1 MACFILLKGIA
12 HFRKSINPQYQINC
26 EPNSSA
32 GPLNVIWAHTQSI
45 QNSGSYPHPK
55 KKKMIKEEEEEAF
68 ERKQGLKKIKKLSN
82 SVNSFLCLIS
92 KLNTFKKF

>member
-1 MACFILLKGIA
+1 MLFGHTHNQYKILDPI
-12 HFRKSINPQYQINC
+12 
-26 EPNSSA
+26 
-32 GPLNVIWAHTQSI
+32 HT
-45 QNSGSYPHPK
+45 K

-68 ERKQGLKKIKKLSN
+68 ERKQGLKKFKKLSN

>member
-1 MACFILLKGIA
+1 
-12 HFRKSINPQYQINC
+12 
-26 EPNSSA
+26 
-32 GPLNVIWAHTQSI
+32 
-45 QNSGSYPHPK
+45 
-55 KKKMIKEEEEEAF
+55 MIKEEEEEAF